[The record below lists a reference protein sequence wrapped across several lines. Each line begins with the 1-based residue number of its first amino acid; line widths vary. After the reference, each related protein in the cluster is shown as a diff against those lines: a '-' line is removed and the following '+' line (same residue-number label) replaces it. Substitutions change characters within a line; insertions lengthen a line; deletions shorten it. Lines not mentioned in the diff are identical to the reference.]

1 MSKAHKMRPY
11 IAYMIASFVI
21 ILSITSVGSVQAG
34 GKMKLKVKVNRSN
47 EAISRYDPVAY
58 FTMSK
63 AIKGSKD
70 ISYEWL
76 SAKWFFVNEEHKKLF
91 ADDPIRYLPQYGGY
105 CAVSVAH
112 GTGRSAGDPTAWR
125 IVDDKLYFF
134 NSRST
139 AFDWSQNNAKVRKA
153 DVKWENVKAGLVK

>member
-1 MSKAHKMRPY
+1 
-11 IAYMIASFVI
+11 VI
-21 ILSITSVGSVQAG
+21 FLSITSVDLVQAG
-34 GKMKLKVKVNRSN
+34 KIKLKVNGNS

-58 FTMSK
+58 FTMSR

-70 ISYEWL
+70 FSYEWL
-76 SAKWFFVNEEHKKLF
+76 GAKWFFVNEEHKKLF

-105 CAVSVAH
+105 CSVSVAH

-139 AFDWSQNNAKVRKA
+139 AFDWNQNNAKVRKA
-153 DVKWENVKAGLVK
+153 DAKWENVKAGLVQ